1 VCVDIK
7 MVYQVYTFMQV
18 ISISTSNKMLMIMH
32 CSSTITQNVILE
44 FQNLGWYKANQCHL
58 QKNLPVFCLLMWLL
72 NLVNSF
78 SLLFNIKPL

>member
-1 VCVDIK
+1 MCVCVDIK

-44 FQNLGWYKANQCHL
+44 FQNLG
-58 QKNLPVFCLLMWLL
+58 
-72 NLVNSF
+72 
-78 SLLFNIKPL
+78 